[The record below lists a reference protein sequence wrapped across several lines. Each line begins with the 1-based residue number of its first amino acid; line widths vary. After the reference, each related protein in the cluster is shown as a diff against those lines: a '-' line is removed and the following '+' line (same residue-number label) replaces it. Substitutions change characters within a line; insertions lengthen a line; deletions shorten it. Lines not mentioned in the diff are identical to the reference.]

1 MHKPIQLVAT
11 CDGAYLAPLR
21 CAVASC
27 VINNPG
33 ETFCLHLLHSS
44 VDHRDLLRM
53 DGYCRHLGVGFCDH
67 LVDRSAFDGIYASK
81 RYPQE
86 MYYRLLA
93 PHVLDEE
100 RGRALYL
107 DPDVLVINPLRPLVE
122 VDLQGHAFAAA
133 SHLDA
138 AHPVTGLNQIRLDTT
153 GAYFNTGVILM
164 DIPAARRAIDPV
176 GMMAYARDH
185 EAEMLFPDQ
194 DLFNALYGS
203 MTLEVP
209 DKLWNYDA
217 RKYTDYLVRTGG
229 ASTMA
234 WVMENTS
241 ILHFCGR
248 DKPWNAGYHGR
259 FDALYKNYMMIA
271 TRAEALACVG
281 GEGSGR

>member
-1 MHKPIQLVAT
+1 MRKPIELIAT

-21 CAVASC
+21 SAMASC

-33 ETFCLHLLHSS
+33 EKFCLHLLHST
-44 VDHRDLLRM
+44 VDKKSLLHM
-53 DGYCRHLGVGFCDH
+53 DAYCRYLGIDFCAH
-67 LVDRSAFDGIYASK
+67 GIDRSLFDGAYASK

-86 MYYRLLA
+86 VYYRLLA
-93 PHVLDEE
+93 PYVLAEVE
-100 RGRALYL
+100 GRALYL

-122 VDLQGHAFAAA
+122 VDLKGRAFAAA

-138 AHPVTGLNQIRLDTT
+138 AHPVTGINKIRLDTT

-164 DIPAARRAIDPV
+164 DMPAARHAIDPA
-176 GMMAYARDH
+176 GMMAYARGH

-194 DLFNALYGS
+194 DLFCALYGAS
-203 MTLEVP
+203 ALEVP

-229 ASTMA
+229 ESTMA

-248 DKPWNAGYHGR
+248 DKPWSASYHGR

-271 TRAEALACVG
+271 ARAAERAWA
-281 GEGSGR
+281 EEEERGR